1 VTARRARRWMTR
13 QEQRVRA
20 IVETDRRQAVQAA
33 EEAVLARFLA
43 EAPYSYVELQVARRD
58 GRLAAVLSSVP
69 PPLLRAQAVRF
80 LVERHAA
87 AGLWWGWGDVDEVER
102 IFRAFAQQP

>member
-1 VTARRARRWMTR
+1 MTR

-33 EEAVLARFLA
+33 ADAVIARFLA
-43 EAPYSYVELQVARRD
+43 EAPYSYAELQDAKHA
-58 GRLAAVLSSVP
+58 GRLASVLASVP
-69 PPLLRAQAVRF
+69 AAQMRAQAVRF

-87 AGLWWGWGDVDEVER
+87 TGIWWGWGEVDEVER
-102 IFRAFAQQP
+102 IFTAFAQQP